1 MTRSNRRVTAAAV
14 ALTCCGIAGIAA
26 ATAAAPGGQA
36 APTSDPESTLSGPTT
51 TGIPAFVDGEDARL
65 AAEELI
71 PAYIESEFGASVT
84 DAACSV
90 PERGDVGD
98 EFACYALKPD
108 ELVIALRATIAA
120 RRLIELDLIYN
131 QPPPTTTEPDS
142 ETTPE

>member
-14 ALTCCGIAGIAA
+14 ALTCCGVVGVAA

-36 APTSDPESTLSGPTT
+36 SPTSDPESTLSGPTT
-51 TGIPAFVDGEDARL
+51 TGTPTFDDGEDARL

-90 PERGDVGD
+90 PERGAVGD

-108 ELVIALRATIAA
+108 ELVIALRATVSE
-120 RRLIELDLIYN
+120 RRLIELELLFN
-131 QPPPTTTEPDS
+131 QRPTTTTEPDS
-142 ETTPE
+142 DTTSG